1 MSVALHFLK
10 PSPGSVHRRK
20 RVGRGRSSGHG
31 KTCGRG
37 QKGAQSR
44 SGYSRRP
51 GFAGGNTPL
60 LLTFPKVGFVPVRK
74 KEYAVFNIGRLAYIA
89 DKHSSEEI
97 TPELLY
103 RWGYIQHNEKVKI
116 LGDGELTTKKLKRVV
131 AHAFSRLA
139 EKKLKEAKI
148 FVEKATTDNHR

>member
-1 MSVALHFLK
+1 MSVALHSLK
-10 PSPGSVHRRK
+10 PAGGSVHRRK

-44 SGYSRRP
+44 SGYNRRP

-60 LLTFPKVGFVPVRK
+60 LLQFPKVGFVPVRR
-74 KEYAVFNIGRLAYIA
+74 KEYAVFNISRLAQIA
-89 DKHSSEEI
+89 EKHSAEEI

-103 RWGYIQHNEKVKI
+103 RWGYIQRNEMVKI
-116 LGDGELTTKKLKRVV
+116 LGNGELSSKKLKRVV
-131 AHAFSRLA
+131 AHAFSASA
-139 EKKLKEAKI
+139 EKKLKEAKV
-148 FVEKATTDNHR
+148 FVEKLPAANPR